1 MDGAEGRARPVRR
14 RAPPA
19 VGPHGVPRRSAPRHR
34 ARRAA
39 LDRAAARLDLRRGRR
54 LHDRPAA
61 RHRDPRDARHHLAA
75 PDVGGFW
82 IGRYGETTARDRFHA
97 PYVSVAV
104 VTALY
109 LFGQLVLQFMLGE
122 PAPAGLVAHGVPGAL
137 LLNLIL
143 TLPGVRAHPA
153 AVPAARAR
161 RPHPRGAAPWLT
173 ARAPSRRFLPGD
185 PRVAEPYRLTPQLA
199 LRVAIL
205 GFFALALFAVL
216 FLRLWALQVLSGER
230 YLAQAND
237 NRVRTLRLERRAA
250 RSSTATA
257 ACSSTNTPGTR
268 VELWPSDLPK
278 TWPAQRAELRKLA
291 IGDRRPDEGHRRRA
305 RQAGDDPLT
314 PVVVQRGHQAAADL
328 LPARAPGRVPRRP
341 ARATATCA
349 STRTSR
355 SPRRCSATSAQIS
368 PRTTRR

>member
-1 MDGAEGRARPVRR
+1 MSSQSSTDANLFQNIQLKPLVDFSSIQSVVVLVPKKTRLMDGLK
-14 RAPPA
+14 
-19 VGPHGVPRRSAPRHR
+19 
-34 ARRAA
+34 AA
-39 LDRAAARLDLRRGRR
+39 LVLFVAALLQLSVLTEYRTFRTASIVLVALLSIALLRGSIFGAVAGFMTGLLLDTATLGT
-54 LHDRPAA
+54 LGITS
-61 RHRDPRDARHHLAA
+61 LLLTL
-75 PDVGGFW
+75 GGFW

-143 TLPGVRAHPA
+143 TLPVYALDPA

-199 LRVAIL
+199 LRVAVL

-237 NRVRTLRLERRAA
+237 NRVRTLRLEAPRGPILDRNG
-250 RSSTATA
+250 RVLV
-257 ACSSTNTPGTR
+257 TNTPGTR

-278 TWPAQRAELRKLA
+278 TWPAQLAELRQA
-291 IGDRRPDEGHRRRA
+291 RR
-305 RQAGDDPLT
+305 T
-314 PVVVQRGHQAAADL
+314 
-328 LPARAPGRVPRRP
+328 
-341 ARATATCA
+341 
-349 STRTSR
+349 
-355 SPRRCSATSAQIS
+355 
-368 PRTTRR
+368 